1 MTETLTPDICII
13 GGGAG
18 GFAVAAGAAAFG
30 VAVVL
35 IEKGE
40 MGGDDLNYGS
50 VPAQVLRNA
59 GSAAHVMTS
68 AQDLGL
74 APVQP
79 AVDMA
84 ALQQRIRATIAGLA
98 PAVSEARLT
107 AMNVRVVR
115 AAARFVSSKAVDAGD
130 VRIEARR
137 FVIATGSSPTVP
149 KIAGLE
155 YVRALTNETV
165 FDLRELPQRLIIAG
179 ASRHGLELAQAFRR
193 LGSEVIVLDARTV
206 LSDMDPEFVD
216 HLLGA
221 LTREGIEIR
230 QNVKI
235 ERIEPDG
242 KGIRAIVASGAQT
255 DTVVGS
261 HLLITA
267 GRSANVHNLGLEQAG
282 IAFGPDGIKVRA
294 NLRTSNRRVYAIGDV
309 AQNNILQDGSAQAAQ
324 YQAGLVLR
332 SLLFRQ
338 SAAVVPGLVPQALY
352 TDPEIAV
359 VGQQDD
365 GAGKLGLKTMV
376 YRWPFAETEKA
387 RAALGPGGHGP
398 ANGHIKV
405 IVAPNGQILGAGIV
419 GPQASELIAPWQL
432 AIAKKL
438 KIGDMADLIVP
449 HPSFSEVSRRASLMY
464 YSVKLHS
471 SLLQSVIGL
480 LRKLG

>member
-1 MTETLTPDICII
+1 MTQTLTPDICII

-40 MGGDDLNYGS
+40 MGGDDLNYGT

-59 GSAAHVMTS
+59 GFTAHVMAS
-68 AQDLGL
+68 ARDLGL
-74 APVQP
+74 APMQP
-79 AVDMA
+79 DVDMA

-98 PAVSEARLT
+98 PGVSEARLT

-115 AAARFVSSKAVDAGD
+115 AAARFVSSRAVEAGD

-137 FVIATGSSPTVP
+137 FVVATGSSPTIP

-165 FDLRELPQRLIIAG
+165 FDLRELPSRLVIAG

-193 LGSEVIVLDARTV
+193 LGSEVIVLEAQTV
-206 LSDMDPEFVD
+206 LPGTDPEFVD

-221 LTREGIEIR
+221 LAREGIEIR
-230 QNVKI
+230 QNVMI
-235 ERIEPDG
+235 ERVEPDG

-255 DTVVGS
+255 DSVAGS

-282 IAFGPDGIKVRA
+282 IAYGPDGIKVRA

-309 AQNNILQDGSAQAAQ
+309 ARNNILQDGSTQAAQ

-352 TDPEIAV
+352 TDPEIAI
-359 VGQQDD
+359 VGQQD
-365 GAGKLGLKTMV
+365 GGKLDHKTMV

-387 RAALGPGGHGP
+387 GAALGPAGPGGGNRRS
-398 ANGHIKV
+398 A
-405 IVAPNGQILGAGIV
+405 GQRTDRA
-419 GPQASELIAPWQL
+419 L
-432 AIAKKL
+432 AIGHRKKAENR
-438 KIGDMADLIVP
+438 G
-449 HPSFSEVSRRASLMY
+449 Y
-464 YSVKLHS
+464 
-471 SLLQSVIGL
+471 G
-480 LRKLG
+480 

>member
-1 MTETLTPDICII
+1 MTETLKPDICII

-18 GFAVAAGAAAFG
+18 GFAVAAAAAAFG

-35 IEKGE
+35 VEKGE

-68 AQDLGL
+68 ARDLGL
-74 APVQP
+74 ASTQPV
-79 AVDMA
+79 VDMA
-84 ALQQRIRATIAGLA
+84 ALQQRIRATVAGLA
-98 PAVSEARLT
+98 PGVSEARLT

-115 AAARFVSSKAVDAGD
+115 AAARFVSGKAVEAGD

-137 FVIATGSSPTVP
+137 FVIATGSSPAIA

-165 FDLRELPQRLIIAG
+165 FDLRELPQRLVIAG

-193 LGSEVIVLDARTV
+193 LGSEVVVLDAKTV
-206 LSDMDPEFVD
+206 LPDIDPEFVD
-216 HLLGA
+216 HLLAA
-221 LTREGIEIR
+221 LAREGVEIR
-230 QNVKI
+230 QNLKI

-242 KGIRAIVASGAQT
+242 KGIRAIVVSGTQEDSVT
-255 DTVVGS
+255 GS

-282 IAFGPDGIKVRA
+282 IAYSPEGIKVGA

-309 AQNNILQDGSAQAAQ
+309 ADNAAMPGGSAQAAQ
-324 YQAGLVLR
+324 YQAGLVVR

-338 SAAVVPGLVPQALY
+338 SAAVAPGLVPQALY
-352 TDPEIAV
+352 TDPEIAF
-359 VGQQDD
+359 VGQQEV
-365 GAGKLGLKTMV
+365 GAGKSGRKTMIF
-376 YRWPFAETEKA
+376 RWPFAETEKA
-387 RAALGPGGHGP
+387 RAAALGS

-405 IVAPNGQILGAGIV
+405 IVASNGRVLGAGIV

-438 KIGDMADLIVP
+438 KIGDMAESIVP
-449 HPSFSEVSRRASLMY
+449 HPTFSEVSRRASLIY
-464 YSVKLHS
+464 YSIKLHS

>member
-1 MTETLTPDICII
+1 MTQTLTPDICII

-18 GFAVAAGAAAFG
+18 GFAVAAAAAAFG

-35 IEKGE
+35 VEKGE

-59 GSAAHVMTS
+59 GFAAHIMAS
-68 AQDLGL
+68 ARDLGL
-74 APVQP
+74 APMQP
-79 AVDMA
+79 NVDMA

-98 PAVSEARLT
+98 PGVSEARLT

-115 AAARFVSSKAVDAGD
+115 AAARFVSSKAIEAGD
-130 VRIEARR
+130 FRIEARR
-137 FVIATGSSPTVP
+137 FVVATGSSPTIP

-155 YVRALTNETV
+155 YIRALTNETV
-165 FDLRELPQRLIIAG
+165 FDLRELPQRLVIAG

-193 LGSEVIVLDARTV
+193 LGSEVIVLEAKTA
-206 LSDMDPEFVD
+206 LPGMDPEFVD

-221 LTREGIEIR
+221 LAREGIEIR
-230 QNVKI
+230 QNVTI

-242 KGIRAIVASGAQT
+242 KGIRAIVASGMQT
-255 DTVVGS
+255 DSVAGS

-282 IAFGPDGIKVRA
+282 IAFGPDGIKVGA

-309 AQNNILQDGSAQAAQ
+309 ARNSILADSSAQAAQ

-332 SLLFRQ
+332 SILFRQ
-338 SAAVVPGLVPQALY
+338 SAAVVPGVVPQALY
-352 TDPEIAV
+352 TDPEIAI
-359 VGQQDD
+359 VGQQDH
-365 GAGKLGLKTMV
+365 GTGKLGNKTMI

-387 RAALGPGGHGP
+387 GAALGP

-405 IVAPNGQILGAGIV
+405 IVGSNGRVLGAGII

-438 KIGDMADLIVP
+438 KIGDMAELIVP